1 MNSLVSPAATIL
13 IVDDDAGSVKILR
26 SILKAEGEILFA
38 SDGTTALSMVRD
50 HHPDLVLL
58 DAEMPG
64 LDGYDVCR
72 QLKAN
77 DQTKD
82 TAVIFVTSHGDLA
95 HETWALEIGAVDFI
109 TKPINP
115 PVVEA
120 RVRTHIRLKQ
130 QADQL
135 RRLASLDGL
144 TGLANRRVFDETL
157 IKEMKRAV
165 RYQTP
170 LSLVLLDI
178 DFFKLY
184 NDHYGHLQGDVCL
197 KAVARVLAGQS
208 RRPGDTVARYG
219 GEEFVAILPETDAAG
234 VAHFADMLLQAVRS
248 MQEPHAASHV
258 APHVTVSIGTA
269 VLDPVRDDAPEKLIA
284 RADAALYR
292 AKQGGR
298 NRVAGAE

>member
-157 IKEMKRAV
+157 IKEMKRAI